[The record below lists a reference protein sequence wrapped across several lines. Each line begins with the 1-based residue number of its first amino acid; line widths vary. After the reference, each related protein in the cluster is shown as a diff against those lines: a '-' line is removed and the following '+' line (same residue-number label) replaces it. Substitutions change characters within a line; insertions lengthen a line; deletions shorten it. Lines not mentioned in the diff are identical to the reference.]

1 MESIAVLIP
10 FVALSIPIV
19 AIVLS
24 HKRNTQNNKIKELE
38 LQKQILEL
46 EVEKQNGRV
55 KLLEE
60 ENKKYDKII
69 YENMNLN
76 NIPKS

>member
-1 MESIAVLIP
+1 MEIIPLFIP
-10 FVALSIPIV
+10 FAALAIPIV
-19 AIVLS
+19 AIALS
-24 HKRNTQNNKIKELE
+24 HRQKTQNNKIKELE
-38 LQKQILEL
+38 LQKQILQL

-69 YENMNLN
+69 YENLNVNNL
-76 NIPKS
+76 PE

>member
-1 MESIAVLIP
+1 MGSIAVLIP
-10 FVALSIPIV
+10 FAALAIPIV
-19 AIVLS
+19 AIILS
-24 HKRNTQNNKIKELE
+24 HTRKTQNNKIKELE

-46 EVEKQNGRV
+46 EIEKQNSMV

-69 YENMNLN
+69 YKNIDLN
-76 NIPKS
+76 GQ